1 MGGASHASGRHPA
14 PARRHVR
21 GGSGEVRLIRLARM
35 HEGLDRAHELATAY
49 LTDVAANP
57 VGPPVD
63 PASLHA
69 TLGGPLPEHG
79 SPPAEVIDQLSR
91 GAAPGLVAS
100 AGPRYFGFV
109 VGGGLEAAV
118 GADWLTSAWDQM
130 AGLYISAP
138 AASVAELVVAGWLR
152 ELLGL
157 PERAAVGLTTG
168 CQMANFTGL
177 AAARQHVLA
186 GAGWDAKVQGLQG
199 APRVRVLIGEEAHPT
214 LTLAL
219 AYLGLG
225 SGAAERVA
233 VDDQGRLRADA
244 LEDALAAG
252 DDGPTIVCA
261 QAGNVNT
268 GAFDPIAEV
277 NEIAHRHGAWVHVDG
292 AFGLWAGA
300 SPRLAHLTAGIEGSD
315 SWATDA
321 HKYLNVPYDCGVV
334 AVADP
339 TPLETAMTW
348 DAAYIP
354 RDDAGDPYAHVP
366 EASRRARAFPIWA
379 AIRQLGREGIVAMI
393 DSCVDRAGEM
403 AELFAAEPGVR
414 VLNEVVLN
422 QVLVRF
428 DAETDQA
435 GDELTRRV
443 IARVQQEGVAWF
455 GGTVWEGVTAM
466 RVSVS
471 NHRTTSDDARASVK
485 AVLSA
490 LAQERASRTTTP
502 THA

>member
-1 MGGASHASGRHPA
+1 
-14 PARRHVR
+14 
-21 GGSGEVRLIRLARM
+21 M
-35 HEGLDRAHELATAY
+35 HEGLDRAHELASAY
-49 LTDVAANP
+49 LADVAAAP

-63 PASLHA
+63 PALLQA
-69 TLGGPLPEHG
+69 ALGGPLPEHG
-79 SPPAEVIDQLSR
+79 SAPAEVIDQLAR
-91 GAAPGLVAS
+91 GAAPGLVGS
-100 AGPRYFGFV
+100 TGPRYFGFV
-109 VGGGLEAAV
+109 VGGGVEAAV
-118 GADWLTSAWDQM
+118 GADWLASAWDQM
-130 AGLYISAP
+130 SGLYISSP
-138 AASVAELVVAGWLR
+138 AAAVAELVVAGWLR

-157 PERAAVGLTTG
+157 PEGAAVGLTTG
-168 CQMANFTGL
+168 CQMANFAGL

-199 APRVRVLIGEEAHPT
+199 APKVRVLIGEEAHPT

-219 AYLGLG
+219 SYLGLG
-225 SGAAERVA
+225 SGTAERIA
-233 VDDQGRLRADA
+233 VDDQGRMRADA
-244 LEDALAAG
+244 LAAALAAG
-252 DDGPTIVCA
+252 DGGPTIVCA
-261 QAGNVNT
+261 QVGNVNT
-268 GAFDPIAEV
+268 GAFDPVAEV

-292 AFGLWAGA
+292 AFGMWASA
-300 SPRLAHLTAGIEGSD
+300 SPRLAHLAEGIDGCD

-339 TPLETAMTW
+339 SPLETAMTW
-348 DAAYIP
+348 EAAYIP

-366 EASRRARAFPIWA
+366 EASRRARAFPVWA
-379 AIRQLGREGIVAMI
+379 AVRQLGREGIAAMI
-393 DSCVDRAGEM
+393 ESCVDRAVEM

-428 DAETDQA
+428 DADTDQA

-443 IARVQQEGVAWF
+443 VARVQREGVAWF
-455 GGTVWEGVTAM
+455 GGTIWQGVTAM
-466 RVSVS
+466 RISVS
-471 NHRTTSDDARASVK
+471 NHRTTSDDARRSVE

-490 LAQERASRTTTP
+490 LAQERAAHPTAP